1 MKIEATDTFF
11 DSVERMV
18 NRKRWYWKTWDFI
31 RYDMPRFLKNLWLF
45 RKDLYNYRWY
55 TGQYAV
61 LPFMK
66 TALTDMAVNVDKY
79 GLEVEISKSKKVM
92 MMQRAAYLMECFIKD
107 KFIEL
112 AEEELGELIM
122 NGFEFEDAPDHPG
135 CYQLVDNDTPE
146 EKDQNTKV
154 FTRANEI
161 EESMWSELCDILK
174 GQNPAEIKSSPE
186 TTEKEYD
193 DWYDGSGLRNWW
205 D

>member
-1 MKIEATDTFF
+1 MKIERKNTLINKFKRAIYIGEQYWDT
-11 DSVERMV
+11 
-18 NRKRWYWKTWDFI
+18 I
-31 RYDMPRFLKNLWLF
+31 RYDIPRFLKNLWLF

-55 TGQYAV
+55 SGQQAV

-66 TALTDMAVNVDKY
+66 TALMDMAAKIDER
-79 GLEVEISKSKKVM
+79 GSEVESSKSKKVM
-92 MMQRAAYLMECFIKD
+92 KMWRAAKLMEHFIEEN
-107 KFIEL
+107 FVEL

-122 NGFEFEDAPDHPG
+122 NGFEFKDAPDHPG

-146 EKDQNTKV
+146 EKDHNTKV

-193 DWYDGSGLRNWW
+193 EWYDGSGLRNWW